1 MLANILINK
10 NILVL
15 IHQIKIFI
23 YKKNRMIQIKIKI
36 RKLINKTKQ
45 CKFMSNFKKHQ
56 ICKKIDFIF

>member
-23 YKKNRMIQIKIKI
+23 YKKKSNDTNQ
-36 RKLINKTKQ
+36 NK
-45 CKFMSNFKKHQ
+45 N
-56 ICKKIDFIF
+56 